1 MLLHLLFLPLEKQYL
16 KTISILQ
23 FHLILHRPTINELE
37 NLKLVNALN
46 LKIPIGK
53 FSLDSQNNFD
63 YRYHMTLSSLVLLKQ
78 QEFIDRFYLVLIQ
91 LDAFFSIL
99 PLSADLDVLLEKI
112 EKL

>member
-1 MLLHLLFLPLEKQYL
+1 
-16 KTISILQ
+16 
-23 FHLILHRPTINELE
+23 
-37 NLKLVNALN
+37 
-46 LKIPIGK
+46 
-53 FSLDSQNNFD
+53 
-63 YRYHMTLSSLVLLKQ
+63 MTLSSLVLLNQ